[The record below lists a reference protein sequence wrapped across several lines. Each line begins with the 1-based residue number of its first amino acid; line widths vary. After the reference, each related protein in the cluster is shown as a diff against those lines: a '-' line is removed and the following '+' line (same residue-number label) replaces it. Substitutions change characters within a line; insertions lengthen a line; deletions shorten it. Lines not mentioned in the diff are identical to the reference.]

1 MGNWVAEI
9 PPWYDERTG
18 LFYSYYFGTD
28 GVREHE
34 GGLNRPAH
42 LRCVNIC
49 LLAYEISR
57 EKRYLDLCTRH
68 TGLWADAVLAG
79 DALPM
84 GLLPTGPVYAKALG
98 CPDDQVLAAEQFVA
112 SNGIGALLKLWALTG
127 EGRFRRAA
135 ERLLDVVATQVG
147 DPDAGPGADAIR
159 AYRRATGDTRY
170 DKTVVSLLRDIDPR
184 AIEEIGIETGEHTQ
198 PWPRGIG
205 KRGDMPRWFED
216 GTARR
221 VNPIT
226 LAVAAEIAMDKSLA
240 TCALDLARTYLV
252 LARATR
258 LPDGRHHG
266 CAASTISAIARGH
279 GRDNHAGMTTAVLEP
294 LMQVFWS

>member
-1 MGNWVAEI
+1 
-9 PPWYDERTG
+9 
-18 LFYSYYFGTD
+18 
-28 GVREHE
+28 
-34 GGLNRPAH
+34 
-42 LRCVNIC
+42 
-49 LLAYEISR
+49 
-57 EKRYLDLCTRH
+57 
-68 TGLWADAVLAG
+68 
-79 DALPM
+79 
-84 GLLPTGPVYAKALG
+84 
-98 CPDDQVLAAEQFVA
+98 
-112 SNGIGALLKLWALTG
+112 LWALTG

-170 DKTVVSLLRDIDPR
+170 DKAVVSLLRDVDPH
-184 AIEEIGIETGEHTQ
+184 AIKEIGMETSQHVQ

-226 LAVAAEIAMDKSLA
+226 LAVAAEIAMDKGLA
-240 TCALDLARTYLV
+240 TCALDLARTYLI

-266 CAASTISAIARGH
+266 CAASTVSAIARGH

-294 LMQVFWS
+294 LMQVFGKRRE